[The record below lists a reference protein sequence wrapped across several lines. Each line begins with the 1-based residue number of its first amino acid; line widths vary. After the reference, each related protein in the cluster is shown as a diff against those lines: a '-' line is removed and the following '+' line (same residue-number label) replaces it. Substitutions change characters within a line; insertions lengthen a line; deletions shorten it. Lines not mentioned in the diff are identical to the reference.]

1 MQKAYFKEEDL
12 ALLREEMSIL
22 SMLDHPNIIT
32 YVESY
37 EDQRYMYIVMECLND
52 CNELEAVIEN

>member
-1 MQKAYFKEEDL
+1 MQKAYFKKEDL

-52 CNELEAVIEN
+52 CNEL